1 MINAKSQVRK
11 GTNMPICLARF
22 PLGSIIGDSINNQF
36 APDFE
41 YYNIS
46 IKSETK
52 LISRIL
58 LFFPLEIPETLN

>member
-1 MINAKSQVRK
+1 
-11 GTNMPICLARF
+11 MPICLARF